1 MTAAD
6 SLPAAPAVELVA
18 IGASA
23 GGVDAIGT
31 LLQALPAG
39 FPAAVAIVLH
49 IPPDSASLL
58 SALFTPRCLL
68 RVKEVDD
75 KEMLAPGFVYFA
87 APDYHMLV
95 EPDRSLSL
103 SQDEPV
109 NFSRPSIDLLLESA
123 ALAYGPRMLGIVLT
137 GGSPDGTQGL
147 RCVREQGG
155 MAWVQDP
162 AEAVAPAMPASAIA
176 HAGADRILTLAD
188 MARRLAAL
196 GRPGIIQEDSQK

>member
-1 MTAAD
+1 MKTAD
-6 SLPAAPAVELVA
+6 PCLAAPPIALVA

-23 GGVDAIGT
+23 GGVEAIGT
-31 LLQALPAG
+31 LLRALPAD

-58 SALFTPRCLL
+58 ATLYAPRCAL

-75 KEMLAPGFVYFA
+75 KEPLLPGRVYFA

-103 SQDEPV
+103 SQDDAV

-123 ALAYGPRMLGIVLT
+123 AIAYGPQMLGIVLT
-137 GGSPDGTQGL
+137 GGSPDGSAGL
-147 RCVREQGG
+147 RCVRAQGG

-162 AEAVAPAMPASAIA
+162 AEAAAPAMPASAIA
-176 HAGADRILTLAD
+176 RAGADRILTIVD
-188 MARRLAAL
+188 MARQLAGL
-196 GRPGIIQEDSQK
+196 GKNEIIQGNPQP

>member
-1 MTAAD
+1 MKAAD
-6 SLPAAPAVELVA
+6 SLPAQQAIELVA

-23 GGVDAIGT
+23 GGVEAIGT

-39 FPAAVAIVLH
+39 FPAALAIVLH

-58 SALFTPRCLL
+58 APLFAPRCRL

-75 KEMLAPGFVYFA
+75 KEILAAGCVYFA

-103 SQDEPV
+103 SQDEAV
-109 NFSRPSIDLLLESA
+109 NFSRPSIDLLMESA
-123 ALAYGPRMLGIVLT
+123 AMAYGPRMLGIVLT

-147 RCVREQGG
+147 RCVRERGG

-162 AEAVAPAMPASAIA
+162 ADAVAQAMPASAIA
-176 HAGADRILTLAD
+176 RTGADRILTIAD
-188 MARRLAAL
+188 MARQLAAL
-196 GRPGIIQEDSQK
+196 GRSGIIQEDSQQ